1 MQATPWSEDTSNFR
15 CLDCGLVFST
25 EEAIQAHIAASH
37 SEQSVPSCDWQE
49 PQSDETWQYGVGPGE
64 VPEDGET
71 QLPLEENDNL
81 VVMDWTEEGTVL
93 SPPTVQYF
101 PPPQTFHPRPAYF
114 SSTKSMS
121 PHDFRPPGISPMV
134 IVEYFCKVCGEIVP
148 RIRFCA
154 HISGH
159 FRDIYLP
166 RTNEPARCITGDF
179 IQQGGQSRKPVRKE
193 DCRTCSQGGA
203 AIAQLRQ
210 TLVSLAEV
218 FSGGEVG
225 I

>member
-1 MQATPWSEDTSNFR
+1 MQATPWSEDASNFR

-25 EEAIQAHIAASH
+25 EEAIQAHIVASH
-37 SEQSVPSCDWQE
+37 SEQPGCDWQE
-49 PQSDETWQYGVGPGE
+49 SQPDETWQYGAGPIEGL
-64 VPEDGET
+64 EDGDA
-71 QLPLEENDNL
+71 QLPQEENDNL
-81 VVMDWTEEGTVL
+81 VVMDWMEEGTTL
-93 SPPTVQYF
+93 IPPTVQYTQ
-101 PPPQTFHPRPAYF
+101 PAPQSFHPRPAYF
-114 SSTKSMS
+114 SSAKSMS
-121 PHDFRPPGISPMV
+121 PHDFRPQGISPMV

-179 IQQGGQSRKPVRKE
+179 IQQGGASRRPAKKE

-218 FSGGEVG
+218 FAGGEVE